1 MNIKRLLCSVSLITL
16 THHNHLATY
25 PQKISRETL
34 STLTTPIAFTRIG
47 LESFFVE
54 QFNSPLYTQCV
65 LPSHF
70 GHLAYLLHYSSNVN
84 EPYDFV
90 LGIFDIFHTRLKD
103 CHWVN
108 ALSLSLLLDQ
118 LPCYL
123 QDMCI
128 QKEQEELEKA
138 IQDVLYKR
146 LFARFTKISGNP
158 MDGINSM
165 DTLVETL
172 DQVVNPTAREISEL
186 VTKAAQKRP
195 VRELQDI
202 VTRFVESALE
212 KIVWN
217 PQTQHDSWDSLC
229 ILAEQIRQ
237 LHECGIIHSV
247 KTVNHLY
254 WTLLYRYGYF
264 LQSTKDLLNPEV
276 FEYIKTD
283 ITMHQYEWLT
293 TAESEDFL
301 TLKKEYLKYILW
313 ECITDRQ
320 AQMLL

>member
-1 MNIKRLLCSVSLITL
+1 MNMKRLLFIISLITL
-16 THHNHLATY
+16 IHYTHTQTY
-25 PQKISRETL
+25 TQKVNRETL
-34 STLTTPIAFTRIG
+34 SALTTPIAFTRIG

-54 QFNSPLYTQCV
+54 QFNSPLYTECV

-90 LGIFDIFHTRLKD
+90 LGIFDIFHTRMKD

-108 ALSLSLLLDQ
+108 ALSFSLLLDQ
-118 LPCYL
+118 LPGYL
-123 QDMCI
+123 QDMCV
-128 QKEQEELEKA
+128 QKEQEELEKS
-138 IQDVLYKR
+138 IQDILYKR
-146 LFARFTKISGNP
+146 LFARFTKISANP

-165 DTLVETL
+165 DTFLETI

-186 VTKAAQKRP
+186 VAKAAQKRQ

-202 VTRFVESALE
+202 VTRFIESALE

-237 LHECGIIHSV
+237 LHESGIIYSA
-247 KTVNHLY
+247 KTVNQLY

-264 LQSTKDLLNPEV
+264 LRSTKDLLNPEV
-276 FEYIKTD
+276 FEYIKAD
-283 ITMHQYEWLT
+283 IAMHQYDWLA
-293 TAESEDFL
+293 TAEAEEFL
-301 TLKKEYLKYILW
+301 TPKKEYIKYILW
-313 ECITDRQ
+313 ECITDQQ
-320 AQMLL
+320 AQILL